1 MDDSLVNESLVNESL
16 VNESL
21 VNETLDLYQQNTH
34 DNLILNKE
42 NIEIIVKAI
51 PFTFYQDQTPKLDY
65 HNNGN
70 KVICPKYILYELSK
84 YENIA
89 YPVTFKYKDHYLG
102 VLEFKEFI
110 DEMYIP
116 NHIFYQLGIEEN
128 ESINL
133 EILSK
138 PLEKACFLKIKPQSD
153 DFYKIADQKKYLETH
168 FRNLF
173 TVIKEK
179 DTINLI
185 YQNKPLPISIIE
197 CKPNEIVLM
206 DEIEELEIDI
216 EPLHER
222 KECKERK
229 GVLFSMN
236 TSLNK
241 KDRDGNQDGKKGFV
255 SFSGTG
261 NTLGSK

>member
-1 MDDSLVNESLVNESL
+1 MDDSLDNESLVNESL

-21 VNETLDLYQQNTH
+21 DLYQQNTN

-42 NIEIIVKAI
+42 NIEIIVKAL

-153 DFYKIADQKKYLETH
+153 DFYKIADQKKYLEAH

-173 TVIKEK
+173 TVLKEK

-185 YQNKPLPISIIE
+185 YQNKSLPISIIE
-197 CKPNEIVLM
+197 CKPTKIVLM

-222 KECKERK
+222 KEHKERN
-229 GVLFSMN
+229 GVIFSIN
-236 TSLNK
+236 SSLNK
-241 KDRDGNQDGKKGFV
+241 PNHPDHQDNEFV
-255 SFSGTG
+255 PFSGTG
-261 NTLGSK
+261 HTLGGN